1 MNVNNK
7 KTPTSRLAP
16 HAKPRRAKN
25 QTQAAKPQQPKPVAE
40 EPKVRTVQISQ
51 STSMA
56 EPVLAPESQPTR
68 STALGSF
75 AKKNKYYAFVTIL
88 AVSAILA
95 AAAIVALL

>member
-1 MNVNNK
+1 MNANNK

-25 QTQAAKPQQPKPVAE
+25 QTQASKPQQQTPVAE
-40 EPKVRTVQISQ
+40 ESKTQAVQVSQ

-56 EPVLAPESQPTR
+56 EPVLAPKPQPVR
-68 STALGSF
+68 STLLGSF
-75 AKKNKYYAFVTIL
+75 AKKNKYAFVTIL

-95 AAAIVALL
+95 AAAVVALL

>member
-1 MNVNNK
+1 MNANNK
-7 KTPTSRLAP
+7 RTPTSRLAP

-25 QTQAAKPQQPKPVAE
+25 QTQASKPQPQTPVAE
-40 EPKVRTVQISQ
+40 ESKTQAVQVSQ

-56 EPVLAPESQPTR
+56 EPVLAPKPQPAR
-68 STALGSF
+68 STLLGSF
-75 AKKNKYYAFVTIL
+75 AKKNKYAFVTIL